1 MIFWCGIS
9 FTMMGMAIMASA
21 PWYFIAFIGI
31 FVLIGAGL
39 AAGLILTHYQRWR
52 IGKATLTA
60 SPASVEGGDIVTLR
74 LQIERADLGNRDVH
88 FALESQQED
97 DGWTTRQSLRKVA
110 PLHSALRQASV
121 SFTLPDDARP
131 SSARWRCHASA
142 KIDGL
147 KFAPSECDVTVHRS
161 AKASGASVDAVTL
174 NASQDSFVS
183 LPSEVIPTGATEI
196 APGVWQWRNTSRAL
210 QVIGLILLGFALF
223 WLWNTSDFGLLRV
236 LTARGG
242 ISWGTIGVGLFGLPF
257 LVGGI
262 VVLALALSLLT
273 LRTSAVARRG
283 EIATK
288 IHALG
293 KCWSAQT
300 ILAGEITML
309 QASASMSSGPTVLRY
324 ALAARTARGAAALPV
339 VAKSLDELA
348 AQARWLAGILE
359 IPDAIFDPQLMDSDE
374 PRIVNSV
381 ETSQREQIGRWV
393 GRLVGGSFALGFAGF
408 GLIFVWSLWSA
419 R

>member
-1 MIFWCGIS
+1 
-9 FTMMGMAIMASA
+9 MMGIAIKTSA

-39 AAGLILTHYQRWR
+39 AVGLVLTHYQRWR

-60 SPASVEGGDIVTLR
+60 SPASVEGGDVVTLR

-88 FALESQQED
+88 FALESQEED
-97 DGWTTRQSLRKVA
+97 DGWTTRQSLKEVA

-121 SFTLPDDARP
+121 SITLPDNARA
-131 SSARWRCHASA
+131 SSARWRWQANA

-147 KFAPSECDVTVHRS
+147 KFAPSECDVTVRRN
-161 AKASGASVDAVTL
+161 AKASGPSVDAIAL
-174 NASQDSFVS
+174 NASQDSFAS
-183 LPSEVIPTGATEI
+183 LTPEIVPTGATEI
-196 APGVWQWRNTSRAL
+196 VRGVWQWSSTSRAL

-223 WLWNTSDFGLLRV
+223 WLWNTSDFGLVRA
-236 LTARGG
+236 LTARDG
-242 ISWGTIGVGLFGLPF
+242 ISWGTVGVALFGLPF

-283 EIATK
+283 EIVTE

-293 KCWSAQT
+293 RTWSTQIVRAS
-300 ILAGEITML
+300 EIAML

-324 ALAARTARGAAALPV
+324 ALAARTARGASMLPL
-339 VAKSLDELA
+339 VAKSIDELA

-359 IPDAIFDPQLMDSDE
+359 IPDVIFDPQLMNSDE
-374 PRIVNSV
+374 PRIVSPV
-381 ETSQREQIGRWV
+381 ETSQRKKIGRWV
-393 GRLVGGSFALGFAGF
+393 GRLVGGSCALGFVGF
-408 GLIFVWSLWSA
+408 ALIFVWSLWSA